1 MLSRPA
7 KNRRLTR
14 HEFRTYLGAM
24 TNQQDHWVEP
34 KPTAVLVL
42 ADGTVLEGFGL
53 GATGHA
59 VGEVCFNTAMT
70 GYEEILT
77 DPSYAGQ
84 IITFTFPH
92 IGNVG
97 TNEED
102 IESVSMA
109 ATPGARGV
117 ILNAAITDP
126 SNHRATRHLDQWLR
140 SRGVIGLTG
149 IDTRALTAL
158 VREKGM
164 PNAVIAHAPDGHFDL
179 AALKQEARGWPGLV
193 GMDLVPQVTTG
204 QRFTWDE
211 TAWEFGKGYGRQD
224 AGQYHVVAIDY
235 GIKRNILRLLA
246 GAGCRVTV
254 VPATTPAADILALK
268 PDGVFLSNGPGDPA
282 ATGEYAVPVIR
293 DVIDAGLPT
302 FGICLGHQMLALAVG
317 ARTVKM
323 HQGHHGANHPV
334 KDLTTGKVEIT
345 SMNHGFAVDGAT
357 LPASAIETHVS
368 LFDGSN
374 CGIALKDRPVFSVQ
388 YHPEASPGPR
398 DSHYLFTRFV
408 DMMRDNR
415 K

>member
-1 MLSRPA
+1 MDHKQDDSGWAEPA
-7 KNRRLTR
+7 
-14 HEFRTYLGAM
+14 A
-24 TNQQDHWVEP
+24 
-34 KPTAVLVL
+34 TALLVL
-42 ADGTVLEGFGL
+42 ADGTVLEGVGI
-53 GATGHA
+53 GGIGHA

-97 TNEED
+97 TNEDD
-102 IESVSMA
+102 IETVNMA

-117 ILNAAITDP
+117 ILRTAITEP
-126 SNHRATRHLDQWLR
+126 SSWRATAHLDQWLKR
-140 SRGVIGLTG
+140 RRIIGLAG
-149 IDTRALTAL
+149 IDTRALTGL
-158 VREKGM
+158 IRQNGM
-164 PNAVIAHAPDGHFDL
+164 PNAVIAHAPDGKFDL
-179 AALKQEARGWPGLV
+179 AALKKEAREWPGLE
-193 GMDLVPQVTTG
+193 GMDLVPMVTSG

-211 TAWEFGKGYGRQD
+211 TEWKLGEGYGRVEN
-224 AGQYHVVAIDY
+224 GEFHVVAIDY

-246 GAGCRVTV
+246 GSAGKVTV
-254 VPATTPAADILALK
+254 VPATTSAEDILAMK

-293 DVIDAGLPT
+293 QVIESGTPT
-302 FGICLGHQMLALAVG
+302 FGICLGHQMLGLALG
-317 ARTVKM
+317 GKTMKM

-345 SMNHGFAVDGAT
+345 SMNHGFAVDKES
-357 LPASAIETHVS
+357 LPGNVDQTHVS

-374 CGIALKDRPVFSVQ
+374 CGLALKDRPVFSVQ

-398 DSHYLFTRFV
+398 DSHYLFQRFAGL
-408 DMMRDNR
+408 MRER
-415 K
+415 SKK